1 MAYGQ
6 KLAARAEA
14 ERQRLIST
22 DKSETPEDG
31 TEASSSPAPAAV
43 PATVPAPRQG
53 FRPTGFR
60 PNRGVSQDQVQGQ
73 AARPAFGGL
82 PVEDGIPAVQV
93 VRRLLEIAA
102 IERWPQSRVDNIER
116 LAHEDPAAAWE
127 QVSPAWEELSS
138 RRRVAAGPRDSAQV
152 SFRIVGQDGQARPS
166 TPTGARAAAMTLLH
180 GLDLVRLPTT
190 HAPFSPAIVAGVQ
203 AEQRRLRQ
211 AAAQQP
217 ADPAAEIEKAPP
229 VSQEPEVQVPAPAE
243 ESAPS
248 GRWVR
253 QVRR

>member
-31 TEASSSPAPAAV
+31 SEASSSPAPAAAQ
-43 PATVPAPRQG
+43 PPRQG

-60 PNRGVSQDQVQGQ
+60 PNRGVSQDQVQSQ
-73 AARPAFGGL
+73 ATRPAFGGL

-93 VRRLLEIAA
+93 VRRLLEVAA

-116 LAHEDPAAAWE
+116 LAHEDPSAAWE

-152 SFRIVGQDGQARPS
+152 SFRIVGQDGQARVS

-180 GLDLVRLPTT
+180 GLDLVRLPPA

-217 ADPAAEIEKAPP
+217 APPVPEVEKAQP
-229 VSQEPEVQVPAPAE
+229 VSQESEVQAPALAE